1 MLCILTRYRPP
12 AMSVLDLKTV
22 RCRISDGIGWM
33 TLHRPDQLNAWTRQ
47 LGDDM
52 LEALH
57 GFGDDP
63 AVRVIVITGAGRAFS
78 SGADLK
84 DTESFRPDGTVD
96 VLTPLRESYNPV
108 LLAVRTMP
116 KPVIAAVNGP
126 AAGIGCSLAL
136 ACDLVVAAQSA
147 YFLLA
152 FVNIG
157 LGLDGGASQSLV
169 ERVGHARAF
178 EMAFLGE
185 RIASGRAL
193 EWGIVNQ
200 VVADEELESTVI
212 ELAERLA
219 AGPPGAYATIKRTI
233 NARAYPGF
241 AELLDLEA
249 ELQQQRVQT
258 KDFREGVSAFVQK
271 RPATFTGE

>member
-1 MLCILTRYRPP
+1 MPDILTRYR
-12 AMSVLDLKTV
+12 ARSVSALDLQTV
-22 RCRISDGIGWM
+22 QCRIIDGVGWM
-33 TLHRPDQLNAWTRQ
+33 TLNRPAQLNAWIRQ

-57 GFGDDP
+57 GFQSDP
-63 AVRVIVITGAGRAFS
+63 AVRAIVITGAGRAFS

-84 DTESFRPDGTVD
+84 NEEMIRPDGTVD

-108 LLAVRTMP
+108 LLTVRTMP

-136 ACDLVVAAQSA
+136 ACDLVVASQSA

-169 ERVGHARAF
+169 ERVGQARAF

-185 RIASGRAL
+185 RIPSGRAL

-200 VVADEELESTVI
+200 VVADEELQSTVT
-212 ELAERLA
+212 ELAARLA
-219 AGPPGAYATIKRTI
+219 AGPPSSYATIKRTI
-233 NARAYPGF
+233 NARAYAGF

-249 ELQQQRVQT
+249 ELQQRQTET
-258 KDFREGVSAFVQK
+258 KDFQEGVTAFAEK
-271 RPATFTGE
+271 RPAKFTGE

>member
-1 MLCILTRYRPP
+1 MSALDLETVQCRITDGVGVMTLNRPP
-12 AMSVLDLKTV
+12 
-22 RCRISDGIGWM
+22 
-33 TLHRPDQLNAWTRQ
+33 QLNAWIRR

-52 LEALH
+52 LEALD
-57 GFGDDP
+57 GFAADP
-63 AVRVIVITGAGRAFS
+63 SVRVIVVTGAGRAFS

-84 DTESFRPDGTVD
+84 DSETVRPDGTVD

-108 LLAVRTMP
+108 LMRVRTID

-136 ACDLVVAAQSA
+136 ACDLIVAARSA

-169 ERVGHARAF
+169 ARVGAARAF
-178 EMAFLGE
+178 EMAYLGE
-185 RIASGRAL
+185 RITADQAL
-193 EWGIVNQ
+193 EWGLVNR
-200 VVADEELESTVI
+200 VADDDAFQPAVD
-212 ELAERLA
+212 ELATRLA
-219 AGPPGAYATIKRTI
+219 AGPPGSYASIKRTI
-233 NARAYPGF
+233 NARAFDGF

-249 ELQQQRVQT
+249 VLQQERSESQ
-258 KDFREGVSAFVQK
+258 DFREAVVAFAQK
-271 RPATFTGE
+271 RPPSFTGD